1 MLHKGFR
8 LRLRG
13 HVVGAKGSRGPRFD
27 LPPRHPLMFSTPRR
41 EERTKS
47 PEGGTADGLGRPHH
61 NGRRSGSL
69 LTAERVC
76 TGNRTQTPDLTP
88 EMRPSKFG
96 ELPRKRTEKSR
107 SGARPLLENST
118 ACRKSMPNNLVVRS
132 FGGSLDPEASHNE
145 IPLVI
150 KTKTSSKMLVLV

>member
-1 MLHKGFR
+1 
-8 LRLRG
+8 
-13 HVVGAKGSRGPRFD
+13 
-27 LPPRHPLMFSTPRR
+27 MFTTPRR

-47 PEGGTADGLGRPHH
+47 PKSGAADGLGRPHH

-69 LTAERVC
+69 LTA
-76 TGNRTQTPDLTP
+76 RTSVHWEIGSRTPDLTP
-88 EMRPSKFG
+88 RKRPGKLG
-96 ELPRKRTEKSR
+96 ELPRKRTGKSR

-132 FGGSLDPEASHNE
+132 FGGSIDPEASHNE

-150 KTKTSSKMLVLV
+150 KTKRAVKLLVLV